1 MKDFS
6 RRSFLKSATAA
17 TAGVIVLPHLFSCS
31 RNNKL
36 NIALI
41 GAGGRGENNWEKLM
55 NENIV
60 AIADV
65 DENRASTAFST
76 FPNARRY
83 KDFRK
88 MLDEMHNEIDA
99 VVVSTPDHT
108 HFAAAM
114 AAMQLKK
121 HVYVEKP
128 LAHNIWQLRTLKKA
142 AKHYGIVS
150 QMGNQGHT
158 TNGIRL
164 IKEWYDAGVLGQ
176 VKEVHAWFGPFE
188 FKPGGYWT
196 KPESFPPPEH
206 PIPAGF
212 DWNLWLGPVAERPFN
227 SAYAPKSWRGFYDFG
242 NGMLGDWSNHTID
255 APFWA
260 LELGNPHTVEAT
272 VPNPVP
278 DHSFISEES
287 VVKFQFNARGDKA
300 PVELYWHEGGSKPE
314 IKAEWGVNELPGSG
328 MVMIGEKKTLITG
341 GRPNKPRLMVSE
353 EEWNEFMKNPP
364 AQTIPRVGEEMPQQ
378 EWVDC
383 IKNGTLPGSN
393 FDYAA
398 SLNEMVM
405 VGVLAQR
412 FATRIEYDAQK
423 MQIRNQPELNA
434 YIKEPVR
441 EGWSYGEDLW

>member
-6 RRSFLKSATAA
+6 RRMFLKSATAA
-17 TAGVIVLPHLFSCS
+17 TAGVIIMPNLFSCS
-31 RNNKL
+31 RSNKL

-41 GAGGRGENNWEKLM
+41 GAGGRGEDNWEKLT

-65 DENRASTAFST
+65 DDNRAAEAFQA
-76 FPNARRY
+76 FPKAKRY

-128 LAHNIWQLRTLKKA
+128 LAHNVWQLRTLKKA

-196 KPESFPPPEH
+196 KPESFPPPEQ

-212 DWNLWLGPVAERPFN
+212 DWNLWQGPVAERPFN
-227 SAYAPKSWRGFYDFG
+227 SGYAPKSWRGFYDYG

-260 LELGNPHTVEAT
+260 LELGNPYAVEAT
-272 VPNPVP
+272 VPNPMP
-278 DHSFISEES
+278 DHSFIPEES
-287 VVKFQFNARGDKA
+287 VVKFQFNARDDKA
-300 PVELYWHEGGSKPE
+300 AAELYWREGGSKPE
-314 IKAEWGVNELPGSG
+314 IRPEWGVDKLPDSG

-341 GRPNKPRLMVSE
+341 GRPNNPRLMVSE
-353 EEWNEFMKNPP
+353 DEWKEFLKNAP

-398 SLNEMVM
+398 SLNEMVA
-405 VGVLAQR
+405 VGVIAQR
-412 FATRIEYDAQK
+412 FATRIEYDGEK
-423 MQIRNQPELNA
+423 MQITNQPELNA

>member
-6 RRSFLKSATAA
+6 RRTFLKSATAA
-17 TAGVIVLPHLFSCS
+17 TAGVIILPNLFSCS
-31 RNNKL
+31 RSKKL

-41 GAGGRGENNWEKLM
+41 GAGGRGEDNWEKLM

-65 DENRASTAFST
+65 DDNRAANAFKT
-76 FPNARRY
+76 FPKAKRY
-83 KDFRK
+83 RDFRK

-128 LAHNIWQLRTLKKA
+128 LAHNVWQLRTLKKA

-188 FKPGGYWT
+188 FKPDGYWT
-196 KPESFPPPEH
+196 KPESFPPPAH
-206 PIPAGF
+206 PVPATL
-212 DWNLWLGPVAERPFN
+212 DWDVWQGPVAERPYN
-227 SAYAPKSWRGFYDFG
+227 PVYVPKSWRGFYDYG
-242 NGMLGDWSNHTID
+242 NGLLGDWSNHTID

-278 DHSFISEES
+278 DHSFIPEES

-300 PVELYWHEGGSKPE
+300 AAELYWHEGGSKPE
-314 IKAEWGVNELPGSG
+314 IRPEWGVDKLPDSG

-341 GRPNKPRLMVSE
+341 GRPNNPRLMVSE
-353 EEWNEFMKNPP
+353 EEWKEFLKNAP

-405 VGVLAQR
+405 VGVIAQR
-412 FATRIEYDAQK
+412 FATRIEYDGEK
-423 MQIRNQPELNA
+423 MQITNQPELNA

-441 EGWSYGEDLW
+441 EGWSYGEDL